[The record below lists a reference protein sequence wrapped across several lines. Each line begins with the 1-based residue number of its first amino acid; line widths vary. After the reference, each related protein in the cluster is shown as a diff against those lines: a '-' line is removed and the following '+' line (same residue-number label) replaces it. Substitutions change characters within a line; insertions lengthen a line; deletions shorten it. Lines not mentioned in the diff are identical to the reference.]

1 MSLGQRLTLLVGI
14 VALVPA
20 GIATFLGYEASSRE
34 VTDRVGSSIGRI
46 AVDVNDLIDR
56 NLFERYGDVQAFAT
70 NPALLD
76 RDSWYKRG
84 AKNNRVVQAAA
95 VRQLEQLVRGE
106 HSAHRGEV
114 SDVRVSRATTP
125 AAVRMAG
132 PSAASKSV
140 VPMTRPTVR
149 PTPMVVTPS
158 AAEEAIP
165 FGDTGTYGSF

>member
-34 VTDRVGSSIGRI
+34 VTD
-46 AVDVNDLIDR
+46 
-56 NLFERYGDVQAFAT
+56 
-70 NPALLD
+70 
-76 RDSWYKRG
+76 RG